1 MGLFITLITALVV
14 AAIIF
19 GVTVLVSGGDPALS
33 TAEPDGRAVPLP
45 GSRPLLEADI
55 ADVRFDTALRGYRMA
70 QVDQAL
76 RRAAYDIGYKEE
88 LIGVLEAEVSALREG
103 RLEDADALRKAREEA
118 LSPAAPESAVSPV
131 PSVSPSENNDK
142 SDGTTVEPEVDA
154 KTDEPA
160 ATDST
165 VKA

>member
-1 MGLFITLITALVV
+1 MGLFITLVTALVV

-19 GVTVLVSGGDPALS
+19 GVTVLVSGSDPAL
-33 TAEPDGRAVPLP
+33 TPAEPDGRAVPLP

-88 LIGVLEAEVSALREG
+88 LIGVLEAEVAALRDG

-118 LSPAAPESAVSPV
+118 LAPAAPV
-131 PSVSPSENNDK
+131 PSAPLAENNDN
-142 SDGTTVEPEVDA
+142 SGGTAESPTVAV
-154 KTDEPA
+154 KTDEA
-160 ATDST
+160 AAPDST

>member
-88 LIGVLEAEVSALREG
+88 LIGVLEAEVAALRDG
-103 RLEDADALRKAREEA
+103 RLEDADALRTARQEA
-118 LSPAAPESAVSPV
+118 LAPAAPV
-131 PSVSPSENNDK
+131 PSVPLSENNDK
-142 SDGTTVEPEVDA
+142 SDGTPAEPEVAA
-154 KTDEPA
+154 KADEPA

>member
-1 MGLFITLITALVV
+1 MGLFITLVTALVV

-19 GVTVLVSGGDPALS
+19 GVTVLVSGSDPAL
-33 TAEPDGRAVPLP
+33 TPAEPDGRAVPLP

-88 LIGVLEAEVSALREG
+88 LIGVLEAEVAALRDG

-118 LSPAAPESAVSPV
+118 LAPAAPV
-131 PSVSPSENNDK
+131 PSAPLAENNDN
-142 SDGTTVEPEVDA
+142 SGGTAESAAVAV
-154 KTDEPA
+154 KTDEA
-160 ATDST
+160 AAPDST